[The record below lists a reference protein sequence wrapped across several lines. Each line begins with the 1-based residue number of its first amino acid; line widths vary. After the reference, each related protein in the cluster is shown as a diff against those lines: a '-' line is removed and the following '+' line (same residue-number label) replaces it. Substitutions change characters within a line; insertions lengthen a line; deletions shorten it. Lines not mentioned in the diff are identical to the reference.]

1 MKNALLILR
10 MVLGAQMLAELA
22 VGVLEVRNLRHHR
35 LPIIKEKPS
44 ILLT

>member
-22 VGVLEVRNLRHHR
+22 VGALEVRNLRHR

-44 ILLT
+44 IILT